1 MTWRQDQG
9 RQLLVCIPS
18 GTITFTVCNLSV
30 AVFLCIIL
38 CLFADFWSQKAVSLL
53 TQITCHLEMKTTWSN
68 VSKLGDWLEKFC
80 DFHYNADHN
89 EYRSPLQ
96 MFGRLNLVIQPL
108 PSHNKAHLV
117 VHAE

>member
-9 RQLLVCIPS
+9 RQLLVCILL
-18 GTITFTVCNLSV
+18 GTITIPYFILSV
-30 AVFLCIIL
+30 AVLLFIIL

-96 MFGRLNLVIQPL
+96 MFGRLSLVIQPL
-108 PSHNKAHLV
+108 PSHDKAHLV